1 MSAFRCMTKETDVAR
16 KSIRKEKELRRRF
29 MDYDEKYFKI
39 SANKKALRMW
49 VIIGLALTGA
59 YIAECVKGART
70 VPYTVLFCFVC
81 WVPFVFTYI
90 FIKIKGWDYDNCKH
104 MVAVGYF
111 IFYFFLLFTSYYH
124 ITFAYSFPV
133 VSMLVLYKDRSLMIR
148 CGIMNLFDVMVTF
161 IKDWFTTGFTHDDIV
176 SYEIMFGCVILVYLS
191 YTWAIKHLAESD
203 GAMLDAVKG
212 NLDRVVHSIEKVK
225 VASNSI
231 VDGMNVV
238 RELSDEN
245 QEGATDVVRNMESLI
260 SNNEVL
266 NERTQSSILA
276 TDKISEQV
284 ENVAALIKEMVQ
296 LMEQSVENAKTSS
309 GQLSEVV
316 QCTNAMANLSKEVEE
331 NLKEFSTE
339 FTMVKEETGTIE
351 EINSQTNLLALNASI
366 EAARAGE
373 AGKGFAVV
381 AEEIRKLSEET
392 QVSSGSIRSAL
403 QKLEQT
409 SDRMTKSITETL
421 QLVATNL
428 ENVMIVDKSVNSITT
443 DSIQLG
449 ENIRIVNDAMGEV
462 EDSNQNMVDNM
473 NQVNEVVELMTQN
486 ISVAD
491 ETVKVMR
498 SKYDETSSNIILIE
512 GTVGTLVEDLGSGG
526 FMGKEDLKAGM
537 YLSVYEEGAMPKKEY
552 KGIISN
558 VDEKGALQ
566 VDSLKCEGEEL
577 SYDRKQKYTVQIIVD
592 NNVYGW
598 DDTEVVYR
606 DSKYSIAVNG
616 NPKVVNRRKYP
627 RMPLKAAC
635 EIRLS
640 GSDHVCEGQMLNI
653 SANGYAIQTQDKAI
667 LDTKDTMITVHTKG
681 FTFLED
687 MPLRGYVI
695 RITDNEGTYIVGCR
709 MLEDNK
715 AIYDYVNQN
724 YHGE

>member
-1 MSAFRCMTKETDVAR
+1 
-16 KSIRKEKELRRRF
+16 
-29 MDYDEKYFKI
+29 
-39 SANKKALRMW
+39 
-49 VIIGLALTGA
+49 
-59 YIAECVKGART
+59 
-70 VPYTVLFCFVC
+70 
-81 WVPFVFTYI
+81 
-90 FIKIKGWDYDNCKH
+90 
-104 MVAVGYF
+104 
-111 IFYFFLLFTSYYH
+111 
-124 ITFAYSFPV
+124 
-133 VSMLVLYKDRSLMIR
+133 
-148 CGIMNLFDVMVTF
+148 MNLFDVVVTF
-161 IKDWFTTGFTHDDIV
+161 IKDWLTTGFTHDDIV

-212 NLDRVVHSIEKVK
+212 NLERVVHSIEKVK

-512 GTVGTLVEDLGSGG
+512 GTVGTLIEDLGSGG

-552 KGIISN
+552 KGIIAN

-687 MPLRGYVI
+687 MPLRGHVI

>member
-1 MSAFRCMTKETDVAR
+1 
-16 KSIRKEKELRRRF
+16 

-148 CGIMNLFDVMVTF
+148 CGIMNLFDVVVTF
-161 IKDWFTTGFTHDDIV
+161 IKDWLTTGFTHDDIV

-212 NLDRVVHSIEKVK
+212 NLERVVHSIEKVK

-512 GTVGTLVEDLGSGG
+512 GTVGTLIEDLGSGG
-526 FMGKEDLKAGM
+526 FMGKEDLKVGM

-577 SYDRKQKYTVQIIVD
+577 SYDRKQKYMVQIIVD

-687 MPLRGYVI
+687 MPLRGHVI

>member
-39 SANKKALRMW
+39 SSNKKALRMW

-512 GTVGTLVEDLGSGG
+512 GTVGTLIEDLGSGG

>member
-1 MSAFRCMTKETDVAR
+1 
-16 KSIRKEKELRRRF
+16 
-29 MDYDEKYFKI
+29 
-39 SANKKALRMW
+39 
-49 VIIGLALTGA
+49 
-59 YIAECVKGART
+59 
-70 VPYTVLFCFVC
+70 
-81 WVPFVFTYI
+81 
-90 FIKIKGWDYDNCKH
+90 
-104 MVAVGYF
+104 
-111 IFYFFLLFTSYYH
+111 
-124 ITFAYSFPV
+124 
-133 VSMLVLYKDRSLMIR
+133 MIR
-148 CGIMNLFDVMVTF
+148 CGVMNLIDVIVTF

-212 NLDRVVHSIEKVK
+212 NLERVVHSIEKVK

-512 GTVGTLVEDLGSGG
+512 GTVGTLIEDLGSGG
-526 FMGKEDLKAGM
+526 FMGKEDLKVGM

-558 VDEKGALQ
+558 VDEKGTLQ

-687 MPLRGYVI
+687 MPLRGHVI